1 LPEPD
6 VALPQ
11 TEIHRALRVFAERVG
26 EMIGLRF
33 ER

>member
-1 LPEPD
+1 LPAPD
-6 VALPQ
+6 VAVPE
-11 TEIHRALRVFAERVG
+11 TEIHRALRIFAERVG